1 MQLLAYPATQEHCA
15 ENIHLHCLH
24 LIKQRPQV
32 ANQMKMNGGHRPR
45 NTTLKFR
52 SLLHGHWRTH

>member
-45 NTTLKFR
+45 NTAL
-52 SLLHGHWRTH
+52 